1 MGFSLAI
8 DTAEISD
15 RLTHLAQLVS
25 EANDEALIRSAL
37 NDVGHIQQWI
47 DNCKVALTRKLQ
59 VLATTTPRIQPQQ
72 VLASA
77 ANISR
82 IDAFREVSRA
92 KTLGAFP
99 QLEHAF

>member
-15 RLTHLAQLVS
+15 RLSHLAQLIS
-25 EANDEALIRSAL
+25 EADDEALIRSAL
-37 NDVGHIQQWI
+37 NDVGQIQQWI

-59 VLATTTPRIQPQQ
+59 VLAATTPRIQPQQ

-77 ANISR
+77 ANI
-82 IDAFREVSRA
+82 
-92 KTLGAFP
+92 
-99 QLEHAF
+99 

>member
-25 EANDEALIRSAL
+25 EADDEALIRSAL

-47 DNCKVALTRKLQ
+47 DICKVARTR
-59 VLATTTPRIQPQQ
+59 
-72 VLASA
+72 
-77 ANISR
+77 
-82 IDAFREVSRA
+82 
-92 KTLGAFP
+92 
-99 QLEHAF
+99 